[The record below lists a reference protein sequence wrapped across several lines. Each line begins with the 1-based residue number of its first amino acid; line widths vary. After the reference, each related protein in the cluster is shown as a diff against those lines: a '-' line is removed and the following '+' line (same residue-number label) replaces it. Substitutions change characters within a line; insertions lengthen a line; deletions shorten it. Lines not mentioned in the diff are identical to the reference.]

1 MKTLSRIALAISFGL
16 ACSSAAEAQTSYPML
31 MSLDPVAAQVGR
43 TSEHSIS
50 SRYSMYGAYQVVV
63 SGEGVT
69 GEVVMPEEKEEK
81 QDAKESEKNDEQK
94 APPNLQEL
102 KVRFTVAEDAK
113 PGVRDFRLATPQGAS
128 TLGQLVIVRDP
139 VVKEA
144 AKNDTAS
151 QAQEFAVPGTVCGAI
166 EKAEDVDFYKFQV
179 EAGTALNFHVQCMR
193 LQDRIHDLQQHADP
207 ILTIRN
213 ASGVTLASS
222 DNFFFGDPAV
232 DYVFPQA
239 GEYLL
244 EIRDVRYQGN
254 KYWQYSIEVND
265 RPLVTNVYPLGV
277 AAGEPAQLELIGFR
291 LPETPIEF
299 TPPSDTPP
307 GPVSLQLPLAGDAT
321 NPAPLVI
328 SDLPLVAEAEGDNN
342 THAAGQP
349 LSMPAGVNGR
359 IESEA
364 DVDCFTFEAK
374 KGETFSFEVIA
385 RRQQSSLDAQLRIVG
400 ENDRQYQLNDDMRIG
415 KRNYS
420 DSLIE
425 NWSAPAD
432 GKYSVEIRD
441 IHLRG
446 GPSFVYFIQAT
457 RSEPAF
463 NLFADTDKT
472 QLTPGTSGALF
483 VRVERKNGFD
493 GEVQLSVEGLPETVT
508 ASCGRIL
515 AGKGQDGCIV
525 LTAAGDAPLSLS
537 DLVIKGTAV
546 IGEGDAR
553 QTLTTVALPYQETYQ
568 PGGGRGHWPVDT
580 HVVSVGA
587 PSDLRAV
594 TLSEYDIT
602 LKPGESKQIEVT
614 IERAEGFDKNV
625 TLDLLY
631 RHLNGVYGDSLPQ
644 GVTIDAGKSK
654 TLLTA
659 GAAQGVITLKAAD
672 DAPAVEKQQAVVMAN
687 IALNFVMKAT
697 YASRPLTISVV
708 ED

>member
-1 MKTLSRIALAISFGL
+1 VKTFSRIVLAIFSGVL
-16 ACSSAAEAQTSYPML
+16 LSTAAEGQTSYPML
-31 MSLDPVAAQVGR
+31 MSLGPVAAQVGQ
-43 TSEHSIS
+43 TSEHTIA

-81 QDAKESEKNDEQK
+81 EGDEKK
-94 APPNLQEL
+94 APPNLQSL

-139 VVKEA
+139 VVKEE

-151 QAQEFAVPGTVCGAI
+151 QAQEFTVPAAVCGAI
-166 EKAEDVDFYKFQV
+166 EKAEDVDFYKFHV

-193 LQDRIHDLQQHADP
+193 LQNRIHDLQQHADP

-213 ASGVTLASS
+213 AAGVTLASS

-239 GEYLL
+239 GDYLL

-254 KYWQYSIEVND
+254 KYWQYSIEVSE
-265 RPLVTNVYPLGV
+265 RPFVSNVYPLGV
-277 AAGEPAQLELIGFR
+277 AAGEPVKLELVGFR
-291 LPETPIEF
+291 LPKQPIAF
-299 TPPSDTPP
+299 TPPSGTPL
-307 GPVSLQLPLAGDAT
+307 GMTSLQLPLADDLT

-328 SDLPLVAEAEGDNN
+328 TNLPLTTEAEGDNN

-349 LSMPAGVNGR
+349 FNVPAGINGR
-359 IESEA
+359 IESEG
-364 DVDCFTFEAK
+364 DVDCFTFEAA
-374 KGETFSFEVIA
+374 KGEKFSFEVIA

-400 ENDRQYQLNDDMRIG
+400 EKERQYQLNDDMRIG
-415 KRNYS
+415 KRSFS

-425 NWSAPAD
+425 NWTAPAD

-457 RSEPAF
+457 RSEPYF

-472 QLTPGTSGALF
+472 QLTPGTSGVLF
-483 VRVERKNGFD
+483 VRAERKNGFD
-493 GEVQLSVEGLPETVT
+493 GEIQLGVEGLPETVT

-525 LTAAGDAPLSLS
+525 LTAADDAPMSIS
-537 DLVIKGTAV
+537 DIVIKGTATN
-546 IGEGDAR
+546 GEGDAQ
-553 QTLTTVALPYQETYQ
+553 QTLTAVATPYQETYQ
-568 PGGGRGHWPVDT
+568 PGGGRGHWPVDV
-580 HVVSVGA
+580 HAISVGA
-587 PSDLRAV
+587 PSDLLAV
-594 TLSEYDIT
+594 TLSDYDVT
-602 LKPGESKQIEVT
+602 LKPGESKKIDVT

-631 RHLNGVYGDSLPQ
+631 RHLNGVYGDSLPE

-659 GAAQGVITLKAAD
+659 GATEGSITLKAAD
-672 DAPAVEKQQAVVMAN
+672 NAPAVEKQQAAVMAN

-697 YASRPLTISVV
+697 YASRPITISVV
-708 ED
+708 EK